1 MNNNPNEHIEKTL
14 IGILLSPGDVYKEI
28 IMQIDVHHFEHEL
41 CKKTFRIIKKISD
54 ENKRPEAMTLLA
66 AWKTSD
72 SFLMPEYLEAISF
85 TQNVTYNEDI
95 PEVLETLKNA
105 FITRSI
111 AKIYYEVGI
120 GLHENKPG
128 RDIAEEIIK
137 RLTNLT
143 QEGIEL
149 QKIVEMPELTGN
161 EREAYYRRAE
171 LSKSG
176 ETSGLN
182 TGIEAINKFTGGF
195 QNEFIIIGARPSM
208 GKTALALFFGM
219 QTGKP
224 GIYFNLEMSQS
235 QLTQRLILQ
244 NANERIRSSA
254 LRDGTLNQ
262 DELIHFE
269 KTIGIVEKKPFKI
282 YDKAGC
288 GVNESIRIIK
298 KQVRLNQCN
307 WVVIDYLQLMTLE
320 GFKGGN
326 REAEVSQISRTLKAA
341 QKELNIPFI
350 VLAQLNRQCEQTAD
364 KKPMLSN
371 LRESGSIE
379 QDADTVAFIWRPEY
393 YELKNEETGEPYT
406 NEIFLLF
413 EKHRQGATGSVGFR
427 HNSTMSSFYG
437 MNENPNTFQEI
448 KTNLQPN
455 KNFYEVD
462 REMPF

>member
-1 MNNNPNEHIEKTL
+1 MNNPNEQIEKTL
-14 IGILLSPGDVYKEI
+14 IGILLSPGEVHKEI
-28 IMQIDVHHFEHEL
+28 ISQIDTGHFENDL
-41 CKKTFRIIKKISD
+41 CRKVFRLIKKITE
-54 ENKRPEAMTLLA
+54 ENKTPQAITLLT

-72 SFLMPEYLEAISF
+72 SFLMPEYLEAISY
-85 TQNVTYNEDI
+85 TQNVTFNENI
-95 PEVLETLKNA
+95 NEVIETLKNA
-105 FITRSI
+105 FITRNI
-111 AKIYYEVGI
+111 TKIYYEVGI

-128 RDIAEEIIK
+128 RDIAEEMIK
-137 RLTNLT
+137 RLSKLT
-143 QEGIEL
+143 EEGAEL
-149 QKIVEMPELTGN
+149 QKVVEMPELTTN
-161 EREAYYRRAE
+161 ERDAYYRRAE
-171 LSKSG
+171 LAKSG

-182 TGIEAINKFTGGF
+182 TGIEAINKFTGGW
-195 QNEFIIIGARPSM
+195 QNEFIILGARPSM

-244 NANERIRSSA
+244 NANEQIRSAA
-254 LRDGTLNQ
+254 LRDGTLSNE
-262 DELIHFE
+262 ELIHFE
-269 KTIGIVEKKPFKI
+269 KTIGIVENKPFQI

-288 GVNESIRIIK
+288 GVNEAIRIIK
-298 KQVRLNQCN
+298 RKVKLNRCS

-393 YELKNEETGEPYT
+393 YELKNEDTNEPYT

-437 MNENPNTFQEI
+437 MNESPVNIPSI
-448 KTNLQPN
+448 KSNLQPN

>member
-1 MNNNPNEHIEKTL
+1 MNNANDQIENTL
-14 IGILLSPGDVYKEI
+14 IGILLSPNEIYKEI
-28 IMQIDVHHFEHEL
+28 LSQIGPQHFENDL
-41 CKKTFRIIKKISD
+41 CRKTFYFIKKICD
-54 ENKRPEAMTLLA
+54 QNKRPDPVSLLNVWKCSESFSMDEYLA
-66 AWKTSD
+66 ALKTS
-72 SFLMPEYLEAISF
+72 
-85 TQNVTYNEDI
+85 QNVTFNENI
-95 PEVLETLKNA
+95 PELIETVQNA
-105 FITRSI
+105 LITRNIS
-111 AKIYYEVGI
+111 KIYYEVGI
-120 GLHENKPG
+120 GLHEKKPG
-128 RDIAEEIIK
+128 RDIAEEMIK
-137 RLTNLT
+137 RLTKLT
-143 QEGIEL
+143 EEGSEL
-149 QKIVEMPELTGN
+149 QKIVEMPELTTN

-171 LSKSG
+171 LAKSG
-176 ETSGLN
+176 QTSGLE
-182 TGIEAINKFTGGF
+182 TGIESINKFTGGW
-195 QNEFIIIGARPSM
+195 QNELIILGARPSM
-208 GKTALALFFGM
+208 GKTALSLFFGM
-219 QTGKP
+219 QTKKP

-269 KTIGIVEKKPFKI
+269 KTIGIVENKPFKI

-288 GVNESIRIIK
+288 GVNEAIRIIK
-298 KQVRLNQCN
+298 RHARLNQCE

-350 VLAQLNRQCEQTAD
+350 VLAQLNRKCEETID
-364 KKPMLSN
+364 KKPSLSH

-379 QDADTVAFIWRPEY
+379 QDADTVAFIYRPEY
-393 YELKNEETGEPYT
+393 YELKNEETGAPYT

-413 EKHRQGATGSVGFR
+413 EKHRQGATGAVGFR

-437 MNENPNTFQEI
+437 MNENPNQLPEI
-448 KTNLQPN
+448 KSNLQPN
-455 KNFYEVD
+455 KSFYEVD

>member
-1 MNNNPNEHIEKTL
+1 MNNPNEQIEKTL
-14 IGILLSPGDVYKEI
+14 IGILLSPGEIHKEI
-28 IMQIDVHHFEHEL
+28 ITQVDIHHFENEL
-41 CKKTFRIIKKISD
+41 CRKAFRFIKKICE
-54 ENKRPEAMTLLA
+54 ENKTPQAVTLLT
-66 AWKTSD
+66 AWKSSE
-72 SFLMPEYLEAISF
+72 SFSMPDYLEALSF
-85 TQNVTYNEDI
+85 TQNVTFNENI
-95 PEVLETLKNA
+95 PEVIETLQNA
-105 FITRSI
+105 FITRNI
-111 AKIYYEVGI
+111 TKIYYEVGI

-128 RDIAEEIIK
+128 RDIAEEMIK
-137 RLTNLT
+137 RLTKLT
-143 QEGIEL
+143 EEGNEL
-149 QKIVEMPELTGN
+149 QKIVEMSELTTN

-171 LSKSG
+171 LAKSG

-182 TGIEAINKFTGGF
+182 SGIEAINKFTGGW
-195 QNEFIIIGARPSM
+195 QNEFIILGARPSM

-244 NANERIRSSA
+244 NANEQIRSSA
-254 LRDGTLNQ
+254 LRDGTLSNE
-262 DELIHFE
+262 ELNHFE
-269 KTIGIVEKKPFKI
+269 RTIGIVENKPFKI

-288 GVNESIRIIK
+288 GVNEAIRIIK
-298 KQVRLNQCN
+298 RQARLKNCE

-350 VLAQLNRQCEQTAD
+350 VLAQLNRQCEQTQD

-393 YELKNEETGEPYT
+393 YELKNEETGAPYT

-437 MNENPNTFQEI
+437 MNESPINIPAL

-462 REMPF
+462 RDLPF

>member
-1 MNNNPNEHIEKTL
+1 MNKPNEQIEKTL
-14 IGILLSPGDVYKEI
+14 IGILLSPNEIYKEVLSK
-28 IMQIDVHHFEHEL
+28 IDSNHFENEL
-41 CKKTFRIIKKISD
+41 CRKAFYYIKKISD
-54 ENKRPEAMTLLA
+54 ENKRPDPITLLN
-66 AWKTSD
+66 AWKTSE
-72 SFLMPEYLEAISF
+72 SFSMPEYLETI
-85 TQNVTYNEDI
+85 QVMNNVTFNESI
-95 PEVLETLKNA
+95 NEIIESLHNS

-111 AKIYYEVGI
+111 SKIYYEVGI
-120 GLHENKPG
+120 GLHEKKPG
-128 RDIAEEIIK
+128 RDIAEEMIK

-143 QEGIEL
+143 EQGTEL
-149 QKIVEMPELTGN
+149 QKIVEMPELTTN

-171 LSKSG
+171 LAKSG
-176 ETSGLN
+176 LTSGLN
-182 TGIEAINKFTGGF
+182 SGIEAINKFTGGW
-195 QNEFIIIGARPSM
+195 QNEFIILGARPSM

-219 QTGKP
+219 QTGKK

-244 NANERIRSSA
+244 NANEQIRSSA
-254 LRDGTLNQ
+254 LRDGTLNPE
-262 DELIHFE
+262 ELTHFE
-269 KTIGIVEKKPFKI
+269 RTIGIVENKPFKI

-288 GVNESIRIIK
+288 GVNEAIRIIK
-298 KQVRLNQCN
+298 KQARLNACE

-350 VLAQLNRQCEQTAD
+350 VLAQLNRQCEQTQD
-364 KKPMLSN
+364 KKPMLSH

-379 QDADTVAFIWRPEY
+379 QDADTVAFIYRPEY

-437 MNENPNTFQEI
+437 MNDSPNRFPEI
-448 KTNLQPN
+448 KNNLKPN
-455 KNFYEVD
+455 KNFYEID
-462 REMPF
+462 RDLPF

>member
-1 MNNNPNEHIEKTL
+1 MH
-14 IGILLSPGDVYKEI
+14 
-28 IMQIDVHHFEHEL
+28 
-41 CKKTFRIIKKISD
+41 
-54 ENKRPEAMTLLA
+54 
-66 AWKTSD
+66 
-72 SFLMPEYLEAISF
+72 
-85 TQNVTYNEDI
+85 
-95 PEVLETLKNA
+95 
-105 FITRSI
+105 
-111 AKIYYEVGI
+111 
-120 GLHENKPG
+120 
-128 RDIAEEIIK
+128 
-137 RLTNLT
+137 
-143 QEGIEL
+143 
-149 QKIVEMPELTGN
+149 
-161 EREAYYRRAE
+161 
-171 LSKSG
+171 
-176 ETSGLN
+176 
-182 TGIEAINKFTGGF
+182 
-195 QNEFIIIGARPSM
+195 QNEFIILGARPSM

-244 NANERIRSSA
+244 NANEKIRSSA
-254 LRDGTLNQ
+254 LRDGTLSPE
-262 DELIHFE
+262 ELTTFE
-269 KTIGIVEKKPFKI
+269 KTIGIVENKPFKI

-288 GVNESIRIIK
+288 GVNEAIRIIK
-298 KQVRLNQCN
+298 RHARLNACD
-307 WVVIDYLQLMTLE
+307 WVVIDYLQLMSLE

-350 VLAQLNRQCEQTAD
+350 VLAQLNRQCEQTQD

-393 YELKNEETGEPYT
+393 YELKNEETGNPYT

-437 MNENPNTFQEI
+437 MNENPNQFQEF

>member
-1 MNNNPNEHIEKTL
+1 MNNPNEQIEKIL
-14 IGILLSPGDVYKEI
+14 IGILLSPGDVHRDVI
-28 IMQIDVHHFEHEL
+28 PQIGTQHFENDL
-41 CKKTFRIIKKISD
+41 YRKAYYFIKKIND
-54 ENKRPEAMTLLA
+54 EGKRPDPITLLA
-66 AWKTSD
+66 AWKGSESFSMPDYLAAVQTSN
-72 SFLMPEYLEAISF
+72 
-85 TQNVTYNEDI
+85 NVTYNENL
-95 PEVLETLKNA
+95 PEIVETLQNA

-111 AKIYYEVGI
+111 SKIYYEVGI
-120 GLHENKPG
+120 GLHEMKPG
-128 RDIAEEIIK
+128 RDIAEEMIR
-137 RLTNLT
+137 RLTKLT
-143 QEGIEL
+143 EEGSEL
-149 QKIVEMPELTGN
+149 QKTVEMPELTSN

-171 LSKSG
+171 LAKSG
-176 ETSGLN
+176 LTSGLN
-182 TGIEAINKFTGGF
+182 SGIEAINKFTGGW
-195 QNEFIIIGARPSM
+195 QNEFIILGARPSM

-244 NANERIRSSA
+244 NANERLRSSA
-254 LRDGTLNQ
+254 LRDGTLTQ

-269 KTIGIVEKKPFKI
+269 KTIGAVESKPFKI

-288 GVNESIRIIK
+288 GVNEAIRVIK
-298 KQVRLNQCN
+298 RQARNNACA

-350 VLAQLNRQCEQTAD
+350 VLAQLNRQCEQTQD

-393 YELKNEETGEPYT
+393 YELKNEETGQPYT

-437 MNENPNTFQEI
+437 MNDSPNIFPEI
-448 KTNLQPN
+448 KSNLQPN
-455 KNFYEVD
+455 VNFYEVD
-462 REMPF
+462 REKPF

>member
-1 MNNNPNEHIEKTL
+1 MNNPNEQIEKTL
-14 IGILLSPGDVYKEI
+14 IGILLSPGEVHKEI
-28 IMQIDVHHFEHEL
+28 ISQIDTGHFENDL
-41 CKKTFRIIKKISD
+41 CRKVFRLIKKITE
-54 ENKRPEAMTLLA
+54 ENKTPQAITLLT

-72 SFLMPEYLEAISF
+72 SFLMPEYLEAISY
-85 TQNVTYNEDI
+85 TQNVTFNENI
-95 PEVLETLKNA
+95 NEVIETLKNA
-105 FITRSI
+105 FITRNI
-111 AKIYYEVGI
+111 TKIYYEVGI

-128 RDIAEEIIK
+128 RDIAEEMIK
-137 RLTNLT
+137 RLSKLT
-143 QEGIEL
+143 EEGAEL
-149 QKIVEMPELTGN
+149 QKVVEMPELTTN
-161 EREAYYRRAE
+161 ERDAYYRRAE
-171 LSKSG
+171 LAKSG

-182 TGIEAINKFTGGF
+182 TGIEAINKFTGGW
-195 QNEFIIIGARPSM
+195 QNEFIILGARPSI

-244 NANERIRSSA
+244 NANEQIRSAA
-254 LRDGTLNQ
+254 LRDGTLSNE
-262 DELIHFE
+262 ELIHFE
-269 KTIGIVEKKPFKI
+269 KTIGIVENKPFQI

-288 GVNESIRIIK
+288 GVNEAIRIIK
-298 KQVRLNQCN
+298 RKVKLNRCS

-393 YELKNEETGEPYT
+393 YELKNEDTNEPYT

-437 MNENPNTFQEI
+437 MNESPVNIPSI
-448 KTNLQPN
+448 KSNLQPN

>member
-1 MNNNPNEHIEKTL
+1 MNNPNEQIEKIL
-14 IGILLSPGDVYKEI
+14 IGILLSPGDVHRDI
-28 IMQIDVHHFEHEL
+28 IPQLGPQHFENDL
-41 CKKTFRIIKKISD
+41 CRKTFHFLKKIND
-54 ENKRPEAMTLLA
+54 QGKRPDPITLLA
-66 AWKTSD
+66 AWKSSESFSMPDYLAAVQTSN
-72 SFLMPEYLEAISF
+72 
-85 TQNVTYNEDI
+85 NVTYNENL
-95 PEVLETLKNA
+95 PEIVETLQNA

-111 AKIYYEVGI
+111 SKIYYEVGI
-120 GLHENKPG
+120 GLHELKPG
-128 RDIAEEIIK
+128 RDIAEEMIR
-137 RLTNLT
+137 RLTKLT
-143 QEGIEL
+143 EEGTQL
-149 QKIVEMPELTGN
+149 QNTVEMPELTGN
-161 EREAYYRRAE
+161 ERDAYYRRAE
-171 LSKSG
+171 LAKSG
-176 ETSGLN
+176 LTSGLN
-182 TGIEAINKFTGGF
+182 SGIEAINKFTGGW
-195 QNEFIIIGARPSM
+195 QNEFIILGARPSM

-244 NANERIRSSA
+244 NANEGIRSSA

-269 KTIGIVEKKPFKI
+269 KTIGAVESKPFKI

-288 GVNESIRIIK
+288 GVNEAIRVIK
-298 KQVRLNQCN
+298 RQARNNACA

-350 VLAQLNRQCEQTAD
+350 VLAQLNRQCEQTQD

-393 YELKNEETGEPYT
+393 YELKNEETGQPYT

-437 MNENPNTFQEI
+437 MNDSPNIFPEI
-448 KTNLQPN
+448 KSNLQPN
-455 KNFYEVD
+455 VNFYEVD
-462 REMPF
+462 REKPF

>member
-1 MNNNPNEHIEKTL
+1 MNNPNEQIEKTL
-14 IGILLSPGDVYKEI
+14 IGILLSPGEIHKEI
-28 IMQIDVHHFEHEL
+28 ITQVDIHHFENEL
-41 CKKTFRIIKKISD
+41 CRKAFRFIKKICE
-54 ENKRPEAMTLLA
+54 ENKTPQAVTLLS
-66 AWKTSD
+66 AWKSSE
-72 SFLMPEYLEAISF
+72 SFSMPDYLEALSF
-85 TQNVTYNEDI
+85 TQNVTFNENI
-95 PEVLETLKNA
+95 PEVIETLQNA
-105 FITRSI
+105 FITRNI
-111 AKIYYEVGI
+111 TKIYYEVGI

-128 RDIAEEIIK
+128 RDIAEEMIK
-137 RLTNLT
+137 RLTKLT
-143 QEGIEL
+143 EEGNEL
-149 QKIVEMPELTGN
+149 QKIVEMSELTTN

-171 LSKSG
+171 LAKSG

-182 TGIEAINKFTGGF
+182 SGIEAINKFTGGW
-195 QNEFIIIGARPSM
+195 QNEFIILGARPSM

-244 NANERIRSSA
+244 NANEQIRSSA
-254 LRDGTLNQ
+254 LRDGTLSNE
-262 DELIHFE
+262 ELNHFE
-269 KTIGIVEKKPFKI
+269 RTIGIVENKPFKI

-288 GVNESIRIIK
+288 GVNEAIRIIK
-298 KQVRLNQCN
+298 RQARLKNCE

-350 VLAQLNRQCEQTAD
+350 VLAQLNRQCEQTQD

-393 YELKNEETGEPYT
+393 YELKNEETGAPYT

-437 MNENPNTFQEI
+437 MNESPINIPAL

-455 KNFYEVD
+455 KSFYEVD
-462 REMPF
+462 RELPF